1 MPSPHQDS
9 VNLGHWPWMP
19 DTGIERSMPAT
30 VAGLPLPMN
39 PLPQPADYCSTS
51 NIEAIAKALTGRRI
65 VILGLARQGLALARF
80 FCSCG
85 ANVAVSDLASADT
98 LQAELA
104 ALGDLPVE
112 LALGSHPLSLLD
124 GCDLLCLS
132 GGVPPQSAFVA
143 EAAARDIPLSND
155 SLLSLQIAKAL
166 DLGPAVAI
174 TGSSGKTTTT
184 TLTGEMLAGPG
195 RTVHVG
201 GNIGTPLLDRLDTV
215 QRREPIVLEL
225 SSFQLEL
232 FDPAL
237 AWGRIDQ
244 EGPSVGAILNITP
257 NHLDRHPSMAAYAAA
272 KLNLLRSMP
281 AGARLIVNLDDP
293 VTASLAGARPQ
304 RNASSA
310 AAEANHAQAIPDEWN
325 LEPLLAEAR
334 ALIRR
339 RKLRLIPFSSRQRL
353 TFGAWLEDDT
363 LMLHGRPICRRQ
375 DVKLRGNHNIS
386 NLLAAAAISHAA
398 GADLDTIRRV
408 AQTFAGVPHRLE
420 VVAQANGIT
429 WINDSIATSPERAIA
444 GLRSFPAGEQTLILL
459 AGGKDKN
466 LPWDTFA
473 AESLARVS
481 FLIGFGHSGSMIVNA
496 VKERARFGQQP
507 IPGYA
512 VVQRLDEAVELA
524 ARMAPPNSVVLLS
537 PGGTSFDA
545 YRNFEERGEHFRRL
559 VTKLL
564 ENHAQASA
572 GQAGASENSHSG

>member
-1 MPSPHQDS
+1 M
-9 VNLGHWPWMP
+9 
-19 DTGIERSMPAT
+19 
-30 VAGLPLPMN
+30 
-39 PLPQPADYCSTS
+39 
-51 NIEAIAKALTGRRI
+51 
-65 VILGLARQGLALARF
+65 
-80 FCSCG
+80 
-85 ANVAVSDLASADT
+85 ASADT

-524 ARMAPPNSVVLLS
+524 ARMAPSNSVVLLS

>member
-51 NIEAIAKALTGRRI
+51 NIEAIAKAFTGRRI

-293 VTASLAGARPQ
+293 VTASLAGAHPQ
-304 RNASSA
+304 RNAPSA
-310 AAEANHAQAIPDEWN
+310 SAEANHPQTIPGEWN

-363 LMLHGRPICRRQ
+363 LMLHGRPICRRR
-375 DVKLRGNHNIS
+375 DVKLRGDHNIS

>member
-51 NIEAIAKALTGRRI
+51 NIEAIAKAFTGRRI

-524 ARMAPPNSVVLLS
+524 ARMAPSNSVVLLS

>member
-524 ARMAPPNSVVLLS
+524 ARMAPSNSVVLLS

>member
-1 MPSPHQDS
+1 MPSLHQDS

-19 DTGIERSMPAT
+19 DTGIERPMPAT
-30 VAGLPLPMN
+30 VAGLPMPMN
-39 PLPQPADYCSTS
+39 PLPQPAEYRLAS
-51 NIEAIAKALTGRRI
+51 NLEAIAKAFAGRRI

-85 ANVAVSDLASADT
+85 ANVAVSDLASADS

-166 DLGPAVAI
+166 DLGPVVAI

-184 TLTGEMLAGPG
+184 TLTGEMLAVPG

-201 GNIGTPLLDRLDTV
+201 GNIGTPLLDRLDAV
-215 QRREPIVLEL
+215 QHREPIVLEL

-237 AWGRIDQ
+237 AWGRIDH

-293 VTASLAGARPQ
+293 VVASLAGARAELD
-304 RNASSA
+304 ASS
-310 AAEANHAQAIPDEWN
+310 EADQAQSIPDEWN
-325 LEPLLAEAR
+325 LESLLAEAR

-339 RKLRLIPFSSRQRL
+339 RKLRLIPFSRRQRL
-353 TFGAWLEDDT
+353 TLGAWLDGDT

-375 DVKLRGNHNIS
+375 EVKLPGDHNIS

-398 GADLDTIRRV
+398 GAELETIRRV
-408 AQTFAGVPHRLE
+408 AKTFAGVPHRLE

-466 LPWDTFA
+466 LPWDAFA
-473 AESLARVS
+473 SESLARVS
-481 FLIGFGHSGSMIVNA
+481 YLIGFGHSGSMIVNA
-496 VKERARFGQQP
+496 VKDRARFGQQP
-507 IPGYA
+507 VPGYA
-512 VVQRLDEAVELA
+512 VVRRLDEAVELA
-524 ARMAPPNSVVLLS
+524 ARIAPPNSVVLLS

-559 VTKLL
+559 VNKLL
-564 ENHAQASA
+564 ENQTQTPS
-572 GQAGASENSHSG
+572 SG